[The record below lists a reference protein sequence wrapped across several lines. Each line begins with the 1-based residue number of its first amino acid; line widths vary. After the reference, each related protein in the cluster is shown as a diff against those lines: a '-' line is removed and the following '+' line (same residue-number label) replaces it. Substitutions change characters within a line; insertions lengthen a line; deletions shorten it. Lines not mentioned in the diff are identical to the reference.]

1 MNLNRNFP
9 YERKNIMADKENIL
23 ICKYCGREIEE
34 EEAIY
39 VEGEPYC
46 SDCYSEAEFYSD
58 IPDD

>member
-1 MNLNRNFP
+1 MT
-9 YERKNIMADKENIL
+9 DKENIVT
-23 ICKYCGREIEE
+23 CMYCGREIKE

-46 SDCYSEAEFYSD
+46 PDCYSEAEIHAD